1 MKKKISTDI
10 LGLNLNAYCQTIG
23 VEKTFSIQTGLGIW
37 INNETKLSN
46 SIALRSEIG
55 IEHDFF
61 CYQYDGAG
69 FILQPVL
76 TLEPRYY
83 YNLENRNSEEK
94 NIKK

>member
-1 MKKKISTDI
+1 MKKLALIF

-23 VEKTFSIQTGLGIW
+23 VEKTFFSIQTGLAGIW

-46 SIALRSEIG
+46 SIALRSEIELNM
-55 IEHDFF
+55 IFLLATNMMELD
-61 CYQYDGAG
+61 
-69 FILQPVL
+69 LQPVL